1 MCDMRASTHVNIM
14 SYRQKNH
21 RRAAVEEACDTLV
34 ADTRGADETNG
45 EGREKGHGQVGLGRT
60 K

>member
-1 MCDMRASTHVNIM
+1 M